1 MKRIALVSLTLPVL
15 VWELLMEHFKGAQIR
30 YCFLILSSEKY
41 WLTYTALM
49 QCYERN
55 LSLNCSMMDFETELT
70 FQIYRWIKLYLRLL
84 KLSRYQSDF
93 AVWLVENSHSQLDSF
108 FAGKI
113 SSSQTQALREIRLN
127 SDQNLSVFTSLCL
140 RYKIT
145 EFELPVV
152 EAIVC
157 LIVVAMVKVAF

>member
-1 MKRIALVSLTLPVL
+1 MCTFHTSLDFKHLTDEMEILVAMKRIALVSLTLPVL

-70 FQIYRWIKLYLRLL
+70 F
-84 KLSRYQSDF
+84 
-93 AVWLVENSHSQLDSF
+93 
-108 FAGKI
+108 
-113 SSSQTQALREIRLN
+113 
-127 SDQNLSVFTSLCL
+127 
-140 RYKIT
+140 
-145 EFELPVV
+145 
-152 EAIVC
+152 
-157 LIVVAMVKVAF
+157 